1 MPGPWSSPT
10 GDRELDQVR
19 KHVPAAKGGPP
30 AYFVRRGTKQPSKGP
45 PLAWRSG
52 SQRSDLLFTPVS
64 SDFLPEVFW
73 NLTVTMRR
81 GDLANTHGQADS
93 VMRLRRQQTE
103 GTDPKIKSPAEE
115 KGVAGRI
122 MSPQNDVQP

>member
-1 MPGPWSSPT
+1 
-10 GDRELDQVR
+10 
-19 KHVPAAKGGPP
+19 
-30 AYFVRRGTKQPSKGP
+30 
-45 PLAWRSG
+45 
-52 SQRSDLLFTPVS
+52 
-64 SDFLPEVFW
+64 
-73 NLTVTMRR
+73 MRR